1 MYDFDKI
8 VNRFNTTSLK
18 WDIDKDELPMWVADM
33 DFAVCD
39 EITKAMKKRM
49 ECEVFGYNII
59 PDEWYNAYIN
69 WWKNRHNFEIKK
81 DWLLFSTGVVPSISS
96 IVRRMTRP
104 AEKVIL
110 QTPVYNIFFNSIYNN
125 GRYILESPLVYENNE
140 YHIDFNDLEEKLADP
155 QTTLM
160 ILCNPHN
167 PVGKIWDFDTLKKIG
182 DLCVKHNVI
191 VLSDEIHCDITLPN
205 KNYIP
210 FASVSDNCK
219 NNSITCIAPTKA
231 FNIAGLQT
239 SAIVIPNENIRNK
252 VNRGINNDEI
262 AEPNTF
268 ACYVAIAAFNYG
280 GTWLDEL
287 KAYLEENRKI
297 AYDFIKKELPM
308 LAIVQQDATYLLW
321 INCSKVCNDSVLL
334 TKFIRKETGLFLS
347 DGFEYGKTGIDFIR
361 MNIACP
367 KKRLLD
373 GLNRFKNGINKYLKT
388 KKAAA

>member
-18 WDIDKDELPMWVADM
+18 WDIKKNELPMWVADM

-39 EITKAMKKRM
+39 EIVNAMKKRM

-59 PDEWYNAYIN
+59 PDEWYDAYIN
-69 WWKNRHNFEIKK
+69 WWKNRHSFEIKK
-81 DWLLFSTGVVPSISS
+81 EWLLFSTGVVPSISS

-104 AEKVIL
+104 AEKVVI

-140 YHIDFNDLEEKLADP
+140 YHIDFVDLENILADP

-167 PVGKIWDFDTLKKIG
+167 PVGKIWNFDTLKKIG
-182 DLCVKHNVI
+182 DLCAKHNVI
-191 VLSDEIHCDITLPN
+191 VVSDEIHCDITLPD
-205 KNYIP
+205 KSYIP
-210 FASVSDNCK
+210 FASVSDNCR

-268 ACYVAIAAFNYG
+268 ACGAAIAAFNYG

-287 KAYLEENRKI
+287 KVYLAENRKI
-297 AYDFIKKELPM
+297 AYDFIHNELPM
-308 LAIVQQDATYLLW
+308 LDIVYQDATYLLW
-321 INCSKVCNDSVLL
+321 INCSKVCEDSVLL
-334 TKFIRKETGLFLS
+334 TKFIRNETGLFLS
-347 DGFEYGKTGIDFIR
+347 DGFEYGKTGISFIR

-367 KKRLLD
+367 KSRLID
-373 GLNRFKNGINKYLKT
+373 GLNRFKNGINKYLEA
-388 KKAAA
+388 KKA

>member
-125 GRYILESPLVYENNE
+125 GRYILESQLVYENNE

-268 ACYVAIAAFNYG
+268 ACYAAIAAFNYG

-287 KAYLEENRKI
+287 KVYLVENRKI

-308 LAIVQQDATYLLW
+308 LDIVPQDATYLLW
-321 INCSKVCNDSVLL
+321 INCAKVCKDSVLL

-367 KKRLLD
+367 KTRLLD
-373 GLNRFKNGINKYLKT
+373 GLNRFKKGINKYLET